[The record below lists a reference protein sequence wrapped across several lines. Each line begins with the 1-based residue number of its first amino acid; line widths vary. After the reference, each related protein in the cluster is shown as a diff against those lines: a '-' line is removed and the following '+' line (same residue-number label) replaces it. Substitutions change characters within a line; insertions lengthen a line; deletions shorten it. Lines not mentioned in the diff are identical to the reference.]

1 MSGMT
6 TKIGETIQSKK
17 PLVSREGKV
26 IAFQLSDWKSPRRHL
41 ESVLCGDKTINSKC
55 QKRKTIEFN
64 FDGFYKDLFY

>member
-1 MSGMT
+1 
-6 TKIGETIQSKK
+6 
-17 PLVSREGKV
+17 VSREGKV

-55 QKRKTIEFN
+55 QKRKTIGFN